1 MLVKQKL
8 KQSNNENINM
18 LIEYLVEESKKD
30 EQLKNGI
37 MQENK
42 TIIKAWEYCNY
53 KAREYLENKS
63 GGIKDSVVVGWAIHY
78 FTENDKVI
86 EEEMGRVIND
96 PVKMP
101 EKSKQTE
108 PKKLTNK
115 SGVTF
120 TQLELDLFGDV

>member
-1 MLVKQKL
+1 MSVKQKL

-37 MQENK
+37 LQENK
-42 TIIKAWEYCNY
+42 TIVKAWEYCNY